1 MTCCHRYGVLEST
14 RLTGL
19 EYRSLVRFMPFTR
32 SRFLTADQALLGIAL
47 FGLVGGGL
55 AWWLWD
61 PAVARWF
68 WRIGTVVVL
77 LDLVVE
83 IARNLRRGET
93 GVDILA
99 ALSMS
104 GALLLDETLAGN
116 IVALMFSGGTMLEAV
131 ADRRARRELTSLLG
145 RTPRTA
151 HRDTGEGLEDVAI
164 EAVQPGD
171 RLLVKT
177 GEVLPVDGML
187 EGAPALLDES
197 ALTGEALPV
206 ERPVGDTLASG
217 TLNAGAPLR
226 LRATATAEASTYAG
240 IVRLVEA
247 AQREKAPFVRLANRY
262 AMIFLPA
269 SLALAGLAWLGSGDP
284 ARALAVLVVATPCP
298 LILAAPVA
306 IMAGIS
312 AAARRG
318 ILVKGGGALET
329 LARVRTLVFDKTGTL
344 TTGLARIAGIDR
356 YGEATETELLRLAAS
371 LDQFSTHPIAAA
383 LRRTAE
389 RRGLRLAMAEAI
401 EEAPGT
407 GIAGRVEGRNVRLG
421 SLAFAADGMGVDEA
435 EGIAAGTLRR
445 AARDGAAIVFIGVDV
460 GLAGAFLVTD
470 EIRPETPRTLRDLHR
485 AGIGRVVM
493 LSGDRH
499 DVAEAVAGAVGVDTV
514 LADRSPED
522 KVDAVRAERADAVTV
537 MVGDGV
543 NDAPAL
549 AAADVGVAMG
559 ARGAGA
565 ASEAADIVLL
575 VDRLDRLGDG
585 IRIARHTRRIAQ
597 QSVVAGMALST
608 AGMIVAALGHL
619 PPVAGALVQEVID
632 VAVILNALR
641 AVGGG
646 LPAAMK
652 GQIEPGELHR
662 LKAEHAGLAP
672 ALDRLARLAGRL
684 DGARDGA
691 LMAELRAV
699 DALLQEKILPHERA
713 DEQELHP
720 SLAHVLGGRDPMAAI
735 SRTHR
740 EIGHLI
746 RRFHRLVAELPEAGP
761 DEEERTE
768 LRRALYGLDAILRL
782 HFAQED
788 EIYESVAAETGG
800 R

>member
-1 MTCCHRYGVLEST
+1 MAT
-14 RLTGL
+14 RG
-19 EYRSLVRFMPFTR
+19 
-32 SRFLTADQALLGIAL
+32 
-47 FGLVGGGL
+47 
-55 AWWLWD
+55 
-61 PAVARWF
+61 
-68 WRIGTVVVL
+68 
-77 LDLVVE
+77 
-83 IARNLRRGET
+83 
-93 GVDILA
+93 
-99 ALSMS
+99 
-104 GALLLDETLAGN
+104 
-116 IVALMFSGGTMLEAV
+116 
-131 ADRRARRELTSLLG
+131 
-145 RTPRTA
+145 
-151 HRDTGEGLEDVAI
+151 HGLEDVAI
-164 EAVQPGD
+164 EAIQPGD

-187 EGAPALLDES
+187 EAEPALLDES

-269 SLALAGLAWLGSGDP
+269 SLALAGLAWLGAGDP

-306 IMAGIS
+306 IMAGMS

-356 YGEATETELLRLAAS
+356 YGETTETELLSLAAS

-389 RRGLRLAMAEAI
+389 RRGLALAMAEGI
-401 EEAPGT
+401 EEAPGI
-407 GIAGRVEGRNVRLG
+407 GIAGRVEGRTVRLG
-421 SLAFAADGMGVDEA
+421 SLAFVADGMAAAEA
-435 EGIAAGTLRR
+435 ELHAGGTLRR
-445 AARDGAAIVFIGVDV
+445 AARDGAATVFIGLD
-460 GLAGAFLVTD
+460 GTLAGAFVVTD

-485 AGIGRVVM
+485 AGIDRIVM

-499 DVAEAVAGAVGVDTV
+499 DVAEAVAAAVGVDTV

-522 KVDAVRAERADAVTV
+522 KVDAVRAERAEAVTV

-575 VDRLDRLGDG
+575 VDRLDRLAEG

-641 AVGGG
+641 AIGGG
-646 LPAAMK
+646 LAVAVTGRSSPVSC
-652 GQIEPGELHR
+652 GR
-662 LKAEHAGLAP
+662 LKAEHAGLP
-672 ALDRLARLAGRL
+672 PHSTGWRGLAERL

-699 DALLQEKILPHERA
+699 DALPCRRRSCRTSGPTSRSCTRA
-713 DEQELHP
+713 WRTSSAAATRWPP
-720 SLAHVLGGRDPMAAI
+720 SAARIARSATWPAASTASWPSCRRKARTTRSAPSCAAPSTASTPSSACISRRRTRSTRASRRRRAGENSSRFLGIRIDGGTGIRPLEDMHVGGRPA
-735 SRTHR
+735 RR
-740 EIGHLI
+740 HL
-746 RRFHRLVAELPEAGP
+746 
-761 DEEERTE
+761 
-768 LRRALYGLDAILRL
+768 
-782 HFAQED
+782 
-788 EIYESVAAETGG
+788 G
-800 R
+800 RPPARDR